1 MPGAPCVLTP
11 PTHSLTSHSNTAD
24 TASGSPHL
32 QLSPETTHSL
42 SLQHRECS
50 AWESCEER
58 CVLCSWCL
66 TIKHK
71 GVLLKPVAAILLAL
85 RSGHA
90 RVLACFL
97 LKVKGER
104 GEVKRTQF
112 HQNSRHQQDKMTL
125 STLQAFL
132 YFTGLFLAGILL
144 GHVQRTKTTGKRY
157 CRNKVWGKAGGKTV
171 PLSKELPAS
180 LPTAGGQ
187 HAPAANRW
195 DSPHSH

>member
-1 MPGAPCVLTP
+1 MPGALCVLTP

-125 STLQAFL
+125 GTLQAFL